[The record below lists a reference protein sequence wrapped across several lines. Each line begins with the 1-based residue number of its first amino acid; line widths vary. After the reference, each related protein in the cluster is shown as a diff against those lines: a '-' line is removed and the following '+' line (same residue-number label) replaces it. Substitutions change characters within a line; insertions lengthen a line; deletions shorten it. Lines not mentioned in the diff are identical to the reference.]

1 MKTLTIIA
9 ALFFICIGFTPLVHK
24 DIKVEKT
31 PQPKKE
37 KKSDACIANFEIDNN
52 SSTITINSIT
62 LTIYDNVQFET
73 YTVGVNVLPGNSY
86 TISPANLPNNGASQ
100 ITGSITCN
108 KYWAGA
114 ICIFDYGTGGFLQSN
129 LVSGGPKHSFS
140 YNPFTCHG
148 LTIAISDSNGCN

>member
-37 KKSDACIANFEIDNN
+37 KK
-52 SSTITINSIT
+52 
-62 LTIYDNVQFET
+62 YDNVQFET